1 MTKKFY
7 YARHITTGN
16 DGRDRERDVFYV
28 LLKNIQDRAVKTDT
42 LMGGFFDE
50 ITYTLDN
57 GEKWLYMYDVEN
69 GIPYSLEL
77 LKK

>member
-7 YARHITTGN
+7 YARHIMAGN
-16 DGRDRERDVFYV
+16 DGRDRERETFYT
-28 LLKNIQDRAVKTDT
+28 LLKHIQDKAINTNTV
-42 LMGGFFDE
+42 MGGFFDE

-69 GIPYSLEL
+69 GIPYSLEM